1 MLLSALQKEYIVY
14 RAKCCKCIDLKTTG
28 GEIIPIYIGETSR
41 PVRMRVA
48 EHWKNLDNRKE
59 DSFML
64 QHWVEAHGTEMIPP
78 DFTFEVIKQYRD
90 AYSRQIAEALYI
102 MNEGSLNNKTEF
114 GINYVCRLETGLPE
128 WRGEALYKDEQ
139 KRKID
144 SMEKIKSFCSVL
156 KSVESLSKANET
168 SISRLIKTTNKR
180 MADTGMSGKKE
191 KRSKGEER
199 PQTSTPITWC
209 EGTRKSLSPTR
220 MDSSMSP
227 IKIFNVSRDEV
238 DPEIYNKSSGMD
250 SLMDLSRGS
259 KTNLSNE
266 VVKLLRS
273 PRTERESEELLAVLR
288 QTIDWTRAAM
298 ETGVVRKCLSD
309 PDLVID
315 LQTNSMFRPIRRAK
329 SVSFCKLFETLNI
342 KNWTAD
348 DLLCPESGENQLR

>member
-1 MLLSALQKEYIVY
+1 
-14 RAKCCKCIDLKTTG
+14 
-28 GEIIPIYIGETSR
+28 
-41 PVRMRVA
+41 
-48 EHWKNLDNRKE
+48 
-59 DSFML
+59 ML
-64 QHWVEAHGTEMIPP
+64 QHWIEAHGTEMIPP
-78 DFTFEVIKQYRD
+78 DFIFEVIKQYRD

-102 MNEGSLNNKTEF
+102 MNEGSLNNKMEF

-128 WRGEALYKDEQ
+128 RRGDN
-139 KRKID
+139 
-144 SMEKIKSFCSVL
+144 MEKIKSFCSVL
-156 KSVESLSKANET
+156 KNVESLSKANET

-199 PQTSTPITWC
+199 PQTSTPITWR
-209 EGTRKSLSPTR
+209 GGNRKSLSPTR